1 MEDQVMKRF
10 QPSRLAIALLACLSF
25 STPAW
30 ATYSCIGTVD
40 AVSVSPGTGIVVLYV
55 SGGLNA
61 VYLCNVDTNSSSANG
76 TVTPAECKAF
86 LAILM
91 SAQASG
97 RSIQLTFNDSLTC
110 TTHDAWAWLTGWYYG
125 PVLLSN

>member
-1 MEDQVMKRF
+1 MKRLR
-10 QPSRLAIALLACLSF
+10 SLKSASAMVVSLLFAA
-25 STPAW
+25 PAW

-61 VYLCNVDTNSSSANG
+61 VYLCNLDASSPSANG
-76 TVTPAECKAF
+76 TVTPTQCKAF
-86 LAILM
+86 LALLL

-97 RSIQLTFNDSLTC
+97 RSVQLTFNDSLSC
-110 TTHDAWAWLTGWYYG
+110 TTHDAWALLTGWYYG
-125 PVLLSN
+125 PVLLTN